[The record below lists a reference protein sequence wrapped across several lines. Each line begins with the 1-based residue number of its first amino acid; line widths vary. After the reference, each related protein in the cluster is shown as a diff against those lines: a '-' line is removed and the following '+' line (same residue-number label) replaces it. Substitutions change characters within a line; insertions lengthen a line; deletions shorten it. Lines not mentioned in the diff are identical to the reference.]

1 MTHQVQTGSRRRT
14 RCNDKTSSPAGQA
27 VQSHQAKL
35 AIAAVSLEFGV
46 TELDLKSPKN
56 QSRHIRFARQVAMY
70 LVHVVY
76 ELNHTHIARIF
87 AKDRSTVSH
96 ACKVVED
103 SRDDGVFDLKLIH
116 LENFLR
122 QAPRPVFQKRHA
134 EPSPYTSD
142 GLAA

>member
-1 MTHQVQTGSRRRT
+1 MTHHIHTGSSRRA
-14 RCNDKTSSPAGQA
+14 RCRNEASRLAGRA
-27 VQSHQAKL
+27 IQSHQTKL

-46 TELDLKSPKN
+46 TELDLKSPKS
-56 QSRHIRFARQVAMY
+56 QSRHIRFVRQVAMY

-76 ELNHTHIARIF
+76 ELNHTHIARLF

-103 SRDDGVFDLKLIH
+103 SRDDGVFDLKLIR

-122 QAPRPVFQKRHA
+122 QAPQPVSH
-134 EPSPYTSD
+134 SPRSILGSPQD
-142 GLAA
+142 VAA

>member
-1 MTHQVQTGSRRRT
+1 MTHHTQTRLIGRTRRR
-14 RCNDKTSSPAGQA
+14 DAASHMAGFA
-27 VQSHQAKL
+27 IQSHQVKL

-46 TELDLKSPKN
+46 TELDLKSPQN
-56 QSRHIRFARQVAMY
+56 QSRHIRFVRQVAMY

-76 ELNHTHIARIF
+76 ELNHTHIARLF

-103 SRDDGVFDLKLIH
+103 SRDDGVFDMKLIQ

-122 QAPRPVFQKRHA
+122 QAPRPASERGIFNADDV
-134 EPSPYTSD
+134 
-142 GLAA
+142 AA

>member
-1 MTHQVQTGSRRRT
+1 MKHKTHTVLAGRT
-14 RCNDKTSSPAGQA
+14 RRSGTVSQLAGRA

-35 AIAAVSLEFGV
+35 AIAAVSLEFGI
-46 TELDLKSPKN
+46 TELDLKSPQN
-56 QSRHIRFARQVAMY
+56 QSRHIRFTRQVAMY
-70 LVHVVY
+70 LLHVVY

-103 SRDDGVFDLKLIH
+103 SRDDGVFDMKLIR

-122 QAPRPVFQKRHA
+122 QAPRPAFERLIINEEGV
-134 EPSPYTSD
+134 
-142 GLAA
+142 AA

>member
-1 MTHQVQTGSRRRT
+1 MTHNIHTGSKPRSGYS
-14 RCNDKTSSPAGQA
+14 DEASFLAGRA
-27 VQSHQAKL
+27 IQSHQTKL

-56 QSRHIRFARQVAMY
+56 QSRHIRFVRQVAMY

-76 ELNHTHIARIF
+76 ELNHTHIARLF

-103 SRDDGVFDLKLIH
+103 SRDDGVFDLKLIR

-122 QAPRPVFQKRHA
+122 QAPQPAISARMGESFQ
-134 EPSPYTSD
+134 E
-142 GLAA
+142 GVAA

>member
-1 MTHQVQTGSRRRT
+1 MTHHIHTGSSRRT
-14 RCNDKTSSPAGQA
+14 RCRDEASHLAGRA
-27 VQSHQAKL
+27 VQSHQTKL

-56 QSRHIRFARQVAMY
+56 QSRHIRFVRQVAMY

-76 ELNHTHIARIF
+76 ELNHTHIARLF

-103 SRDDGVFDLKLIH
+103 SRDDGVFDLKLIR

-122 QAPRPVFQKRHA
+122 QAPQPVSH
-134 EPSPYTSD
+134 SPQSVLGSPQD
-142 GLAA
+142 VAA